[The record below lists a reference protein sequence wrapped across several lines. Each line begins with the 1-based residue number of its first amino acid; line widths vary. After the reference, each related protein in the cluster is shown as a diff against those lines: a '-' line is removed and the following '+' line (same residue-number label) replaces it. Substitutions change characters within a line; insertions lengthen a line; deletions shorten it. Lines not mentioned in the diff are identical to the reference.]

1 MLKEKFVPVNALEE
15 AVLAKDNALILRL
28 IAQGAELDR
37 PDVLAT
43 QEAFD
48 LNYNA
53 ALLLLDSSPCLK
65 KEEVPALL
73 EKLGANSEMVELV
86 RELQLP
92 LPLHDAPQSTEFI
105 DALKADEP
113 EKFTDECLADLII
126 DRELGF
132 DVRPFKDF
140 APYYQAL
147 MRNHAGVNL
156 DQFDEE
162 AEIEKFD
169 AKAVF
174 ELLSGTYEYDD
185 RINWE
190 LVNKTAKASEWLE
203 FLAKFPQ
210 YADKADW
217 QMINVQAEES
227 DWLQLLE
234 KQPALLVKYEDP
246 RSLYIWLPE
255 EWEEIFSRSGLP
267 AGSCFAYLWSCDEGE
282 EWEYGF
288 KVKITDGKPEFYE
301 VNEIS
306 DYQKFSELAARDFA
320 AFCEELKK
328 STCEGRFVNIIR

>member
-1 MLKEKFVPVNALEE
+1 MLKEKFVPVKALEE

-65 KEEVPALL
+65 KDEVPALL

-217 QMINVQAEES
+217 QMINVQADAK
-227 DWLQLLE
+227 DWFDFLEQQPELLR
-234 KQPALLVKYEDP
+234 KCRDHKM
-246 RSLYIWLPE
+246 LYLAAPE
-255 EWEEIFSRSGLP
+255 RWQQITENSGFRF
-267 AGSCFAYLWSCDEGE
+267 GTCFAFLCQIEN
-282 EWEYGF
+282 EWIQLF
-288 KVKITDGKPEFYE
+288 KVLIRDGKAT
-301 VNEIS
+301 
-306 DYQKFSELAARDFA
+306 FSEVSDLDTYQEFSDMAQKDFQ
-320 AFCEELKK
+320 AFCGKLQSFEEAD
-328 STCEGRFVNIIR
+328 RFVNIIR